1 MGFICAKWIRLDD
14 GCVARCDKDHTHQG
28 RHLDSIID
36 ICWPDNDPRMKANM
50 PATTASELIKRVQ
63 TRQFEL
69 ARAIEQR
76 NQAIAMESPYEAGQL
91 IQTSDGTRYRLTAV
105 QGTVRACPPYV
116 GMPNLIGYRLPVE
129 DGKPHSIYYKE
140 GDEPAVIPEPLEDE
154 TAAVT
159 SEAA

>member
-50 PATTASELIKRVQ
+50 PATTAAELVKRVQ

-76 NQAIAMESPYEAGQL
+76 NHAIAMESPYEAGQL

-105 QGTVRACPPYV
+105 QGTVRACHLTLGCQTLSVIVFQSKMANLIPSTTRK
-116 GMPNLIGYRLPVE
+116 GMSLQSFPNLWKMKRPQ
-129 DGKPHSIYYKE
+129 
-140 GDEPAVIPEPLEDE
+140 
-154 TAAVT
+154 
-159 SEAA
+159 